1 MTLHQPRHTAVFI
14 RQVLGCALWPPVSPV
29 RRHDSALAEQTQA
42 ASQALQ
48 AQAALMHGLV
58 EEFRV

>member
-14 RQVLGCALWPPVSPV
+14 RQVLGPPVSPV